1 MSASLF
7 REKSVA
13 EVRDISVQLSRDVV
27 KLREEFGKALK
38 SNYQAVVDTNE
49 QIHSLYENI
58 QDLDSDLLQL
68 CFGDEDLLPRMNDTE
83 LPSMKV
89 AKRRGSDGTYGRES
103 SFSSSVQKQHL
114 EESYDFNIDEV
125 QNTLKVSSWVVALT
139 KFKRDPSVSDS
150 LDKLLSSF
158 SDLPITGNVLDYCE
172 KLGEWVITEKPS
184 LTLDQYLSLL
194 SLTEESKYQ
203 FDSRVHTWL
212 FDQIVQHPDILSGS
226 VSPKVAQF
234 MKTES
239 FREAMSN
246 RLISQYEAELK
257 NWNAHKDDEIKEP
270 ELIDPYDTDK
280 KTSTLVKDITMYELG
295 LTDSRRILLHDCKEK
310 VSELLVHLKSFTSET
325 QYRQITDKLSQMLEK
340 ERIRILE
347 DNNGDKPSYSA
358 SNMNTLV
365 DALLLERNNSH
376 YVTYL
381 SM

>member
-150 LDKLLSSF
+150 LDKLAF
-158 SDLPITGNVLDYCE
+158 VFF
-172 KLGEWVITEKPS
+172 LGFADNWKCIG
-184 LTLDQYLSLL
+184 LL
-194 SLTEESKYQ
+194 
-203 FDSRVHTWL
+203 
-212 FDQIVQHPDILSGS
+212 
-226 VSPKVAQF
+226 
-234 MKTES
+234 
-239 FREAMSN
+239 
-246 RLISQYEAELK
+246 
-257 NWNAHKDDEIKEP
+257 
-270 ELIDPYDTDK
+270 
-280 KTSTLVKDITMYELG
+280 
-295 LTDSRRILLHDCKEK
+295 
-310 VSELLVHLKSFTSET
+310 
-325 QYRQITDKLSQMLEK
+325 
-340 ERIRILE
+340 
-347 DNNGDKPSYSA
+347 
-358 SNMNTLV
+358 
-365 DALLLERNNSH
+365 
-376 YVTYL
+376 
-381 SM
+381 